1 VLRFHK
7 KIKRYI
13 DSAKRCFDWFNS
25 KKHQKSIFRLG
36 SQIIFSLI
44 IVAQFTGTS
53 AALAVNTNNMDN
65 AQSSGG
71 YLQEKNITWGDGTI
85 EDLRLESDGYFLLNG
100 VKQRLVGFHF
110 GVPTPK
116 YDEEWNPSAT
126 GSKTQFW
133 TTENLAFLDNMLS
146 YLQSKGVRIIRIP
159 LVYTYLAST
168 IDEANAYK
176 ALFDLTAKHKMYVVG
191 WLVGKWFTGFNC
203 VQPTSNFVIPGGTNG
218 DTLDTWLN
226 RLVPIVAQYPNIVV
240 MNCENEL
247 DGPYEFSST
256 TTSSGNVGGTTMIDT
271 AFGTGANNKNPV
283 GWTIT
288 ITSGACSGQSRTG
301 SSLAGTT
308 MTLASAFSANIV
320 SGITYTAKQNYSV
333 ADAVAHFTYLKN
345 KFKAS
350 IPNIMIT
357 HNFCDV
363 TVYGTPFT
371 KALLPLLD
379 FPSFDVYALTAGDVT
394 TLISK
399 IKSTYGI
406 NNFWMEEIGQASQS
420 VPYVDN
426 TAFSSSFIDNA
437 FTGGATIAV
446 MYCAL
451 HDYWTS
457 MSFFNPHGVPS
468 ANTDSLLT
476 NNMATWQT
484 AIPSGAPAITDS
496 TGASNITTTAA
507 TLNGNLTSDGGAA
520 STVSVYWGA
529 TDGGTTAASWSGN
542 VAVGTQS
549 VGAFTA
555 NLTGLTASTTYYY
568 RCYASNSAGSAWAS
582 SSASFT
588 TSAPAPPAVTAAAVT
603 NSTGASNI
611 TSTAARLNG
620 EVTSTGN
627 ENPTVHVYWGPAD
640 GGTIVANWAHDLNLG
655 VKGAGVFYT
664 DITGLT
670 AGATYYYLCMA
681 QNSGGMTWA
690 LSSSSFTTSAPAPPP
705 VTAPAVTNSTGGS
718 NITTTAA
725 TLNGNLTSDG
735 GAASTVSVYWGTTD
749 GGTTAASWSGNVA
762 VGTQSVGA
770 FTANLTG
777 LTASTTYYY
786 RCYASN
792 SAGSAWASSS
802 ASFTTSAP
810 APPAVTTPTI
820 TDSTGASNIA
830 TTTARLDG
838 ELTATGNE
846 NPTVHVYWGP
856 ADGGTTAANW
866 AHDLNLGAKGA
877 SFFYTDITGLTA
889 GTTYYYS
896 CMAQNS
902 GGISWASSSASFTTS
917 APAPA
922 PPAVTTPTITDST
935 GASNITT
942 TAATLNGNLTSD
954 GGAAS
959 TVSVYWGTTDGG
971 TTAASWSGN
980 VAVGTQS
987 VGAFTASL
995 TGLTS
1000 GTTYYYR
1007 CYASNSAGS
1016 AWAPASAS
1024 FTTSAPARSSVTTPS
1039 GLSATPV
1046 SATQINLSWTDN
1058 SNNET
1063 GFKIERKTGAGVFA
1077 QIATVGANVTT
1088 YSNSTGLVAN
1098 TTYTYRVRYY
1108 QGTTLNSDYSN
1119 EAYATTLPPPPPVP
1133 VLVAPA
1139 VGSVISTLTP
1149 TLAWNT
1155 ASGAASYGVQ
1165 VSTSPTFAT
1174 TVVNQSGLSSTQ
1186 YAIASGL
1193 SWNTLYYWRAND
1205 TNSSGSSSAWSAAWV
1220 FVTAAGPPP
1229 AAPSNLTA
1237 TVVSSSQ
1244 INLSWQDNSNNE
1256 TGFAIERKT
1265 GSGGTYAQI
1274 ATVGANV
1281 TSYNSTTLSASTL
1294 YYYRVRAYNTSGKSD
1309 YSNEAY
1315 ATTLPPPPPVPVLVA
1330 PAVGSVISTLTPTL
1344 AWNTASGAASY
1355 GVQVSTSPTFATTVV
1370 NQSGLSSTQ
1379 YAVASGLSWKTLYY
1393 WRANDTNSLGSS
1405 SAWSAVWLFVTAA
1418 GPPPAAPSN
1427 LTATVVS
1434 SSQINLSWQDNSN
1447 NETGFAVERKTG
1459 SGGTYAQIATVGANV
1474 TSYNSTTLSA
1484 STLYYYRVRAYNA
1497 NGNSDYSNE
1506 AYATTL
1512 PPPPPVP
1519 VLVSPAN
1526 GATGQSLTPTLAWN
1540 ASTGANSYGVQLSTS
1555 ATFATTVVNQS
1566 GLSSTQYAVASG
1578 LSWNT
1583 LYYWRANATNSLGSS
1598 SAWSAAWLFATA
1610 ARPK

>member
-1 VLRFHK
+1 MTPTV
-7 KIKRYI
+7 
-13 DSAKRCFDWFNS
+13 
-25 KKHQKSIFRLG
+25 
-36 SQIIFSLI
+36 
-44 IVAQFTGTS
+44 
-53 AALAVNTNNMDN
+53 TN
-65 AQSSGG
+65 
-71 YLQEKNITWGDGTI
+71 
-85 EDLRLESDGYFLLNG
+85 
-100 VKQRLVGFHF
+100 
-110 GVPTPK
+110 
-116 YDEEWNPSAT
+116 
-126 GSKTQFW
+126 
-133 TTENLAFLDNMLS
+133 
-146 YLQSKGVRIIRIP
+146 
-159 LVYTYLAST
+159 
-168 IDEANAYK
+168 
-176 ALFDLTAKHKMYVVG
+176 
-191 WLVGKWFTGFNC
+191 
-203 VQPTSNFVIPGGTNG
+203 
-218 DTLDTWLN
+218 
-226 RLVPIVAQYPNIVV
+226 
-240 MNCENEL
+240 
-247 DGPYEFSST
+247 
-256 TTSSGNVGGTTMIDT
+256 
-271 AFGTGANNKNPV
+271 
-283 GWTIT
+283 
-288 ITSGACSGQSRTG
+288 
-301 SSLAGTT
+301 
-308 MTLASAFSANIV
+308 
-320 SGITYTAKQNYSV
+320 
-333 ADAVAHFTYLKN
+333 
-345 KFKAS
+345 
-350 IPNIMIT
+350 
-357 HNFCDV
+357 
-363 TVYGTPFT
+363 
-371 KALLPLLD
+371 
-379 FPSFDVYALTAGDVT
+379 
-394 TLISK
+394 
-399 IKSTYGI
+399 
-406 NNFWMEEIGQASQS
+406 
-420 VPYVDN
+420 
-426 TAFSSSFIDNA
+426 
-437 FTGGATIAV
+437 
-446 MYCAL
+446 
-451 HDYWTS
+451 
-457 MSFFNPHGVPS
+457 
-468 ANTDSLLT
+468 
-476 NNMATWQT
+476 
-484 AIPSGAPAITDS
+484 S

-507 TLNGNLTSDGGAA
+507 TLNGNLSSDGGAA
-520 STVSVYWGA
+520 STVSVYWGT

-568 RCYASNSAGSAWAS
+568 RCYATNSSGSAWAPA
-582 SSASFT
+582 SASFT
-588 TSAPAPPAVTAAAVT
+588 TSAPAPPPVTAAAVT
-603 NSTGASNI
+603 NSTGAANI
-611 TSTAARLNG
+611 TTTAARLNG

-705 VTAPAVTNSTGGS
+705 VTTPTITDSTGAS

-792 SAGSAWASSS
+792 SAGSAWAPTS

-820 TDSTGASNIA
+820 TDSTGASNITA
-830 TTTARLDG
+830 TAARLDG

-1265 GSGGTYAQI
+1265 GAGGTYAQIATVGANVTGYNSTLLSASTLYYYRVRAYNANGNSGYSNEAYATTLPPPPPAPVLVAPAVGSVISTLTPTLAWNTASGAASYGVQLSTSATFATTVVNQSGLSSTQYAVASGLSWNTPYYWRANVTNSSGSSSAWSAAWVFITAAGPPPAAPSNLTATVVSSSQINLSWQDNSSNETGFKIERKTGSGGTYAQI

-1281 TSYNSTTLSASTL
+1281 TGYNSTTLSASTL
-1294 YYYRVRAYNTSGKSD
+1294 YYYRVRAYNTSGNSG
-1309 YSNEAY
+1309 YTNEAY

-1355 GVQVSTSPTFATTVV
+1355 GVQVSTSPAFATTVV

-1393 WRANDTNSLGSS
+1393 WRANATNSLGSS

-1418 GPPPAAPSN
+1418 GP
-1427 LTATVVS
+1427 
-1434 SSQINLSWQDNSN
+1434 
-1447 NETGFAVERKTG
+1447 K
-1459 SGGTYAQIATVGANV
+1459 
-1474 TSYNSTTLSA
+1474 
-1484 STLYYYRVRAYNA
+1484 
-1497 NGNSDYSNE
+1497 
-1506 AYATTL
+1506 
-1512 PPPPPVP
+1512 
-1519 VLVSPAN
+1519 
-1526 GATGQSLTPTLAWN
+1526 
-1540 ASTGANSYGVQLSTS
+1540 
-1555 ATFATTVVNQS
+1555 
-1566 GLSSTQYAVASG
+1566 
-1578 LSWNT
+1578 
-1583 LYYWRANATNSLGSS
+1583 
-1598 SAWSAAWLFATA
+1598 
-1610 ARPK
+1610 

>member
-1 VLRFHK
+1 MLRTSKIVQRQIDAYKLLLDRFNYK
-7 KIKRYI
+7 KKLTATLRACLFVFLCLVMI
-13 DSAKRCFDWFNS
+13 
-25 KKHQKSIFRLG
+25 
-36 SQIIFSLI
+36 SQILVPS
-44 IVAQFTGTS
+44 T
-53 AALAVNTNNMDN
+53 ALAAQISTQSNQSVNRE
-65 AQSSGG
+65 
-71 YLQEKNITWGDGTI
+71 YLFDRAITWADGTTEHVQI
-85 EDLRLESDGYFLLNG
+85 DTSGFFYLSG
-100 VKQRLVGFHF
+100 VQKKLVGITLDT
-110 GVPTPK
+110 VNPNCSVSAQK
-116 YDEEWNPSAT
+116 YDFYRP
-126 GSKTQFW
+126 
-133 TTENLAFLDNMLS
+133 ENLAFFDKQLS
-146 YLQSKGVRIIRIP
+146 YLNSRGVRIIRLAISS
-159 LVYTYLAST
+159 TYLSNHDDDLAAYQALLNLVSKYKMLVIAH
-168 IDEANAYK
+168 IDMKYC
-176 ALFDLTAKHKMYVVG
+176 
-191 WLVGKWFTGFNC
+191 TGFNC
-203 VQPTSNFVIPGGTNG
+203 QNMPSFPIQYTD
-218 DTLDTWLN
+218 DTLDTWLK
-226 RLVPIVAQYPNIVV
+226 RVLPIWATYTNVVAV
-240 MNCENEL
+240 NCDNEL
-247 DGPYEFSST
+247 DYPLPG
-256 TTSSGNVGGTTMIDT
+256 M
-271 AFGTGANNKNPV
+271 
-283 GWTIT
+283 
-288 ITSGACSGQSRTG
+288 
-301 SSLAGTT
+301 
-308 MTLASAFSANIV
+308 
-320 SGITYTAKQNYSV
+320 TYTATNVTAYM
-333 ADAVAHFTYLKN
+333 TYLTGLVKSYMPGCITTQN
-345 KFKAS
+345 LIGDNSEPAIKAA
-350 IPNIMIT
+350 
-357 HNFCDV
+357 V
-363 TVYGTPFT
+363 LAAV
-371 KALLPLLD
+371 D
-379 FPSFDVYALTAGDVT
+379 FPSFDTYHKDAATIESTLSKYLPEAGITGNWWCQEVGYNSD
-394 TLISK
+394 SPN
-399 IKSTYGI
+399 YI
-406 NNFWMEEIGQASQS
+406 NNMNLVTPDF
-420 VPYVDN
+420 VDA
-426 TAFSSSFIDNA
+426 AFK
-437 FTGGATIAV
+437 
-446 MYCAL
+446 
-451 HDYWTS
+451 
-457 MSFFNPHGVPS
+457 
-468 ANTDSLLT
+468 
-476 NNMATWQT
+476 
-484 AIPSGAPAITDS
+484 SGASAALLWWSVDPSTDNNQYFDWNGNPKTSLQAITQDLPQLQSPAPVTPTVTNS

-507 TLNGNLTSDGGAA
+507 TLNGNLSSDGGAA
-520 STVSVYWGA
+520 STVSVYWGT

-568 RCYASNSAGSAWAS
+568 RCYATNSSGSAWAPA
-582 SSASFT
+582 SASFT
-588 TSAPAPPAVTAAAVT
+588 TSAPAPPPVTAAAVT
-603 NSTGASNI
+603 NSTGAANI
-611 TSTAARLNG
+611 TTTAARLNG

-705 VTAPAVTNSTGGS
+705 VTTPTITDSTGAS

-792 SAGSAWASSS
+792 SAGSAWAPTS

-820 TDSTGASNIA
+820 TDSTGASNITA
-830 TTTARLDG
+830 TAARLDG

-1193 SWNTLYYWRAND
+1193 SWNTLYYWRANA
-1205 TNSSGSSSAWSAAWV
+1205 TNTSGSTSAWSAAWV

-1265 GSGGTYAQI
+1265 GAGGTYAQI

-1281 TSYNSTTLSASTL
+1281 TGYNSTLLSASTL
-1294 YYYRVRAYNTSGKSD
+1294 YYYRVRAYNANGNSG

-1315 ATTLPPPPPVPVLVA
+1315 ATTLPPPPPAPVLVA

-1344 AWNTASGAASY
+1344 AWNTASGAA
-1355 GVQVSTSPTFATTVV
+1355 
-1370 NQSGLSSTQ
+1370 
-1379 YAVASGLSWKTLYY
+1379 
-1393 WRANDTNSLGSS
+1393 
-1405 SAWSAVWLFVTAA
+1405 
-1418 GPPPAAPSN
+1418 
-1427 LTATVVS
+1427 
-1434 SSQINLSWQDNSN
+1434 
-1447 NETGFAVERKTG
+1447 
-1459 SGGTYAQIATVGANV
+1459 
-1474 TSYNSTTLSA
+1474 
-1484 STLYYYRVRAYNA
+1484 
-1497 NGNSDYSNE
+1497 
-1506 AYATTL
+1506 
-1512 PPPPPVP
+1512 
-1519 VLVSPAN
+1519 
-1526 GATGQSLTPTLAWN
+1526 
-1540 ASTGANSYGVQLSTS
+1540 SYGVQLSTS

-1583 LYYWRANATNSLGSS
+1583 LYYWRANATNTSGSTSAWSAAWVFVTAAGPPPAAPSNLTATVVSSSQINLSWQDNSNNETGFAIERKTGAGGTYAQIATVGANVTGYNSTLLSASTLYYYRVRAYNANGNSGYTNEAWATTLPPPPPVPVLVAPAVGSVISTLTPTLAWNTASGAASYGVQLSTSATFATTVVNQSGLSSTQYAVASGLSWKTLYYWRANATNSLGSS
-1598 SAWSAAWLFATA
+1598 SAWSAVWLFVTA
-1610 ARPK
+1610 AGPK